1 MHSTVF
7 ITSAEQLEIME
18 IEACATGITDYDHI
32 RELMSNALRAQ
43 FGKQTSFDYEEIP
56 TDALSVFT
64 QWLSEED

>member
-1 MHSTVF
+1 MGATICV
-7 ITSAEQLEIME
+7 TADEQLEIME

-43 FGKQTSFDYEEIP
+43 FGKTASLDYEEIP
-56 TDALSVFT
+56 AGKLSVFI